1 MLPAVPLS
9 TYALLRQFQKFL
21 HKPDVALL
29 KVFKLSLDHHIAL
42 IQQGQTVGDRPGV
55 MQVMSHYN
63 RCHLTLPLELQNQIV
78 DLPRTDGVQTGFALV
93 EQQNIRSE
101 EHTSE
106 LQSRQ

>member
-29 KVFKLSLDHHIAL
+29 KVFKLSLDDNIAL
-42 IQQGQTVGDRPGV
+42 TQQGQTVGDRPGV

-78 DLPRTDGVQTGFALV
+78 DLPRTDGVQTGCGLV
-93 EQQNIRSE
+93 EQQNLR
-101 EHTSE
+101 
-106 LQSRQ
+106 LQSERSR